1 MIHLIVQLSKYLM
14 MILFMV
20 YTFECFHVFK
30 FKGNFQKQLDIY
42 NRQRKLMYIIH
53 FDGFFVLLITT
64 GNFNLIGLYL
74 MQIVLFVGIYM
85 VYHMFYKNA
94 SELVLNNMCM
104 LLSIGMIILTRLSY
118 EKAMRQFLFIT
129 AGSCIA
135 MIIPLILSKMS
146 LFRKLK
152 WLYAALGIVALLY
165 VLIAGGVSYGAKL
178 SISIGGFSIQP
189 SEFVKIIFVFYI
201 ACMLY
206 KNQDMHTVIVTS
218 AVSAVFVLILVASKD
233 LGGALLF
240 FFTYLVMIYVAT
252 KKWYYFAGGIGLLA
266 LAAMVGYKLFS
277 HVQTRVMAWK
287 DPLSLIDS
295 GGYQVSQSLFAIGTG
310 GWFGMGLNQG
320 MPEKIPVVEKDIIF
334 SAISEEMGG
343 FFALCLIMVCV
354 CWFLMIFNV

>member
-165 VLIAGGVSYGAKL
+165 VLIAKYSPL
-178 SISIGGFSIQP
+178 
-189 SEFVKIIFVFYI
+189 
-201 ACMLY
+201 
-206 KNQDMHTVIVTS
+206 TS
-218 AVSAVFVLILVASKD
+218 
-233 LGGALLF
+233 
-240 FFTYLVMIYVAT
+240 
-252 KKWYYFAGGIGLLA
+252 
-266 LAAMVGYKLFS
+266 
-277 HVQTRVMAWK
+277 
-287 DPLSLIDS
+287 
-295 GGYQVSQSLFAIGTG
+295 
-310 GWFGMGLNQG
+310 
-320 MPEKIPVVEKDIIF
+320 
-334 SAISEEMGG
+334 
-343 FFALCLIMVCV
+343 
-354 CWFLMIFNV
+354 FLQ